1 MKKRLSRREFLKWT
15 GFAAGGTVLTLAGCA
30 PAATPT
36 PVPPTATPV
45 PPTAAPTPTPV
56 PPTATPV
63 PKPFAGTTI
72 KVLMSDMP
80 YVRFVEKALPEFTE
94 ASGIKVELEI
104 VSWPVLL
111 QQTEIELSAGGSTYD
126 AMTMIF
132 IKAQRWMR
140 PGWVT
145 PLDDYIARDKLPL
158 DDFLPATLSPFKW
171 EGKLHALPWVAEST
185 QMIYRKDV
193 LDQAGLKA
201 PDTFADLHAVCEK
214 IHKPP
219 EFYAYVARTE
229 PNGVHFP
236 WPIWLQGYGGN
247 IFRDPPNDMTPTLN
261 TPEAIKATEDF
272 VDLIL
277 KYSIAGTQIYD
288 TPDCQTAIAQG
299 KAGIWV
305 DALGIFGPIQDPAKS
320 LVADKV
326 AINLVPA
333 GPAGRFPQIA
343 THGLQIPKNAKN
355 KDAAW
360 EFIKWATSAEILK
373 RSAIEGTHSA
383 VTRESVLTSKEYAAK
398 YTLAGVNVGDLI
410 AEALRLAKVAYRV
423 VPEFPQVG
431 QRIGQGIGEIIS
443 GQKSVKDALDA
454 VQKDVVEIMKN
465 AGYTL
470 KEPY

>member
-1 MKKRLSRREFLKWT
+1 MKRLTRRDFLKLAGLT
-15 GFAAGGTVLTLAGCA
+15 AGGAAVTLAGCA

-36 PVPPTATPV
+36 PIPPT
-45 PPTAAPTPTPV
+45 PTSAPAAKPTVAPTPTPV
-56 PPTATPV
+56 A
-63 PKPFAGTTI
+63 KPFAGTTI

-80 YVRFVEKALPEFTE
+80 YVRFIEQTKGEFEE
-94 ASGIKVELEI
+94 ASGIKVDLEI

-111 QQTEIELSAGGSTYD
+111 QQTEVELSAGGSTYD

-140 PGWVT
+140 PGWVA
-145 PLDDYIARDKLPL
+145 PLDDYIAKDKLPL
-158 DDFLPATLSPFKW
+158 DDFLPATLSAFMW

-193 LDQAGLKA
+193 LDKAGLAA
-201 PDTFADLHAVCEK
+201 PDSFEDLHAACQK
-214 IHKPP
+214 IHNPP
-219 EFYAYVARTE
+219 DFYAYVARTE

-236 WPIWLQGYGGN
+236 WPIWQQGYGGN
-247 IFRDPPNDMTPTLN
+247 IFRDPPTDMTPTLN
-261 TPEAIKATEDF
+261 TPETLAATEDF

-277 KYSIAGTQIYD
+277 KYSIAGPQIYD
-288 TPDCQTAIAQG
+288 MASCQTALAQS

-305 DALGIFGPIQDPAKS
+305 DALGIFGPIQDPKTS

-326 AINLVPA
+326 AITLVPK

-343 THGLQIPKNAKN
+343 THGLQMPKNAKN

-360 EFIKWATSAEILK
+360 EFIKWATSADILR

-383 VTRESVLTSKEYAAK
+383 VTRKSILTSKEYANK
-398 YTLAGVNVGDLI
+398 YTLAGVNIGDLV
-410 AEALRLAKVAYRV
+410 AEALTLAKCAYRV
-423 VPEFPQVG
+423 VPEFPEIG

-443 GQKSVKDALDA
+443 GQKSVKQSLDDVQKDA
-454 VQKDVVEIMKN
+454 VQIMKQ